1 MLRYPTCVT
10 VYAQISV
17 LFQPQL
23 KRLAKMSNISLEQSQ
38 MISKAALEKGA
49 ELGLKPLCV
58 TVLDSRASLRL
69 CVNQDG
75 TSIDRHRIAHG
86 KANAALSLGMGSRA
100 IGARAEVQAYFV
112 DAVGRMTDGDFIPV
126 PGGVLIKDKTGAVI
140 GAVGISGDTSDND
153 ELAAVAGIQAAD
165 LAAETGA

>member
-1 MLRYPTCVT
+1 
-10 VYAQISV
+10 
-17 LFQPQL
+17 
-23 KRLAKMSNISLEQSQ
+23 MSNISLEQSQ
-38 MISKAALEKGA
+38 IISSAALEKGA
-49 ELGLKPLCV
+49 GLGLKPLCV
-58 TVLDSRASLRL
+58 TILDSRASLRL
-69 CVNQDG
+69 CMNQDG

-112 DAVGRMTDGDFIPV
+112 DAIGRMTNGDFVPV
-126 PGGVLIKDKTGAVI
+126 PGGVLIKDKTGSVI

>member
-1 MLRYPTCVT
+1 MCVT
-10 VYAQISV
+10 I
-17 LFQPQL
+17 
-23 KRLAKMSNISLEQSQ
+23 
-38 MISKAALEKGA
+38 
-49 ELGLKPLCV
+49 
-58 TVLDSRASLRL
+58 LDSRASLRL
-69 CVNQDG
+69 CMNQDG

-112 DAVGRMTDGDFIPV
+112 DAIGRMTNGDFVPV
-126 PGGVLIKDKTGAVI
+126 PGGVLIKDKTGSVI

-165 LAAETGA
+165 LAADTGA

>member
-1 MLRYPTCVT
+1 
-10 VYAQISV
+10 
-17 LFQPQL
+17 
-23 KRLAKMSNISLEQSQ
+23 MSNISLKQSQ
-38 MISKAALEKGA
+38 IISKAALEKGA

-112 DAVGRMTDGDFIPV
+112 DAIGRMTNGDFVPV
-126 PGGVLIKDKTGAVI
+126 PGGVLIKDKTGSVI